1 MWVLHG
7 LRYMWVLHGLRYMWV
22 LHGLWYMQALP
33 GNRHILL
40 HGVGHLQAQM
50 VCELCTNYARFLC
63 CYFLY
68 YRMEQLCNHVV
79 LHHYNLS
86 TLHTR
91 EILHQS
97 VSQASYYGY
106 EGDT

>member
-1 MWVLHG
+1 MLHG
-7 LRYMWVLHGLRYMWV
+7 LGAPWTEVYVGAPWTGCSMDWWH
-22 LHGLWYMQALP
+22 MQALP

-106 EGDT
+106 EAR